1 MNIEQLDKNR
11 EKLDMIYK
19 KSHGISWLLKKIG
32 TNTLTWQ
39 LVMLVQSIYRYITD
53 LSYISDTLYSK
64 EFLTV
69 LKQYLRITVKKD
81 WIGRLYGVINPYI
94 DIDGKI
100 DFNNTIIE
108 IDGDNTNS
116 NEYVK
121 NWVYRQFNLI
131 DNLFKINKLYDYINV
146 DIKHVGPLN
155 ADNYLIVIDIVSRKE
170 MTYVLKRVL
179 KQSILYMI
187 IALSA
192 VILL

>member
-1 MNIEQLDKNR
+1 
-11 EKLDMIYK
+11 MIYK
-19 KSHGISWLLKKIG
+19 KSHGISWILKKIG
-32 TNTLTWQ
+32 SNTLTWR

-53 LSYISDTLYSK
+53 MSYISDTLYSK

-69 LKQYLRITVKKD
+69 LKQYLRISVKKD

-155 ADNYLIVIDIVSRKE
+155 ADNYLIVIDVVSRKE
-170 MTYVLKRVL
+170 MTYALKRVL
-179 KQSILYMI
+179 KQTILYMI

>member
-1 MNIEQLDKNR
+1 
-11 EKLDMIYK
+11 MIYK
-19 KSHGISWLLKKIG
+19 KSHGISWILKKIG
-32 TNTLTWQ
+32 SNTLTWR

-53 LSYISDTLYSK
+53 MSYISDTLYSK

-69 LKQYLRITVKKD
+69 LKQYLRISIKKD

-155 ADNYLIVIDIVSRKE
+155 ADNYLIIIDVVSRKE
-170 MTYVLKRVL
+170 MTYMLKHVL
-179 KQSILYMI
+179 KQILIYLLICLTIMMI
-187 IALSA
+187 L
-192 VILL
+192 

>member
-1 MNIEQLDKNR
+1 
-11 EKLDMIYK
+11 MIYK
-19 KSHGISWLLKKIG
+19 KSHGISWILKKIG
-32 TNTLTWQ
+32 SNTLTWR

-53 LSYISDTLYSK
+53 MSYISDTLYSK

-69 LKQYLRITVKKD
+69 LKQYLRISIKKD

-155 ADNYLIVIDIVSRKE
+155 ADNYLIIIDVVSRKE
-170 MTYVLKRVL
+170 MTYMLNRVL
-179 KQSILYMI
+179 KQTILYMI
-187 IALSA
+187 IALCA

>member
-1 MNIEQLDKNR
+1 
-11 EKLDMIYK
+11 MIYK
-19 KSHGISWLLKKIG
+19 KSHGISWILKKIG
-32 TNTLTWQ
+32 SNTLTWR

-53 LSYISDTLYSK
+53 MSYISDTLYSK

-69 LKQYLRITVKKD
+69 LKQYLRISVKKD

-170 MTYVLKRVL
+170 MASALKRVL
-179 KQSILYMI
+179 KQTILYMI

>member
-1 MNIEQLDKNR
+1 
-11 EKLDMIYK
+11 MIYK
-19 KSHGISWLLKKIG
+19 KSHGISWILKKIG
-32 TNTLTWQ
+32 SNTLTWR
-39 LVMLVQSIYRYITD
+39 LVMLVQLIYRYITD
-53 LSYISDTLYSK
+53 MSYISDTLYSK

-69 LKQYLRITVKKD
+69 LKQYLRISVKKD

-155 ADNYLIVIDIVSRKE
+155 ADNYLIVIDVVSRKE
-170 MTYVLKRVL
+170 MAYMLKRVL
-179 KQSILYMI
+179 KQTILYMI
-187 IALSA
+187 IALCA

>member
-1 MNIEQLDKNR
+1 
-11 EKLDMIYK
+11 MIYK
-19 KSHGISWLLKKIG
+19 KSHGISWILKKIG
-32 TNTLTWQ
+32 SNTLTWR

-53 LSYISDTLYSK
+53 MSYISDTLYSK

-69 LKQYLRITVKKD
+69 LKRYLRISIKKD

-155 ADNYLIVIDIVSRKE
+155 ADNYLIVIDVVSRKE
-170 MTYVLKRVL
+170 MTYTLKRVL
-179 KQSILYMI
+179 KQTILYMI
-187 IALSA
+187 IALCA

>member
-1 MNIEQLDKNR
+1 
-11 EKLDMIYK
+11 MIYK
-19 KSHGISWLLKKIG
+19 KSHGFIWLIEKIR

-64 EFLTV
+64 EFITV
-69 LKQYLRITVKKD
+69 LKRYLKISMKKD

-131 DNLFKINKLYDYINV
+131 DNLFKINKLYDYISV

-155 ADNYLIVIDIVSRKE
+155 ADNYLIVIDVVSRKE
-170 MTYVLKRVL
+170 MTYTLKRVL

>member
-1 MNIEQLDKNR
+1 
-11 EKLDMIYK
+11 MIYK
-19 KSHGISWLLKKIG
+19 KSHGISWLLHKIG

-64 EFLTV
+64 EFLAV

-170 MTYVLKRVL
+170 MTYMMKRVL

>member
-1 MNIEQLDKNR
+1 M
-11 EKLDMIYK
+11 
-19 KSHGISWLLKKIG
+19 
-32 TNTLTWQ
+32 
-39 LVMLVQSIYRYITD
+39 
-53 LSYISDTLYSK
+53 
-64 EFLTV
+64 
-69 LKQYLRITVKKD
+69 
-81 WIGRLYGVINPYI
+81 YGVINPYI

-121 NWVYRQFNLI
+121 TWVYRQFNLI

-170 MTYVLKRVL
+170 MAYALKRVL
-179 KQSILYMI
+179 KQTILYMI

>member
-1 MNIEQLDKNR
+1 
-11 EKLDMIYK
+11 MIYK
-19 KSHGISWLLKKIG
+19 KSHGISWILKKIG
-32 TNTLTWQ
+32 SNTLTWR

-53 LSYISDTLYSK
+53 MSYISDTLYSK

-69 LKQYLRITVKKD
+69 LKQYIRICVKKD

-155 ADNYLIVIDIVSRKE
+155 EDNYLIVIDVVSRKE
-170 MTYVLKRVL
+170 MAYDLKRVL
-179 KQSILYMI
+179 KQTILYMI

>member
-1 MNIEQLDKNR
+1 
-11 EKLDMIYK
+11 MIYK
-19 KSHGISWLLKKIG
+19 KSHGISWILKKIG
-32 TNTLTWQ
+32 SNTLTWR

-53 LSYISDTLYSK
+53 MSYISDTLYSK

-69 LKQYLRITVKKD
+69 LKQYLRISIKKD

-155 ADNYLIVIDIVSRKE
+155 ADNYLIVIDVVSRKE
-170 MTYVLKRVL
+170 MTYMLKRVL
-179 KQSILYMI
+179 KQTILYMI
-187 IALSA
+187 ITLCA

>member
-1 MNIEQLDKNR
+1 
-11 EKLDMIYK
+11 MIYK
-19 KSHGISWLLKKIG
+19 KSHGISWILKKIG
-32 TNTLTWQ
+32 SNTLTWR

-53 LSYISDTLYSK
+53 MSYISDTLYSK

-69 LKQYLRITVKKD
+69 LKQYIRISVKKD

-121 NWVYRQFNLI
+121 TWVYRQFNLI

-155 ADNYLIVIDIVSRKE
+155 ADNYLIVIDVVSRKE
-170 MTYVLKRVL
+170 MAYVLKRVL
-179 KQSILYMI
+179 KQTILYMI
-187 IALSA
+187 IALCA

>member
-1 MNIEQLDKNR
+1 
-11 EKLDMIYK
+11 MIYK
-19 KSHGISWLLKKIG
+19 KSHGISWILKKIG
-32 TNTLTWQ
+32 SNTLTWR

-53 LSYISDTLYSK
+53 MSYISDTLYSK
-64 EFLTV
+64 EFLAV
-69 LKQYLRITVKKD
+69 LKQYLRISIKKD

-155 ADNYLIVIDIVSRKE
+155 ADNYLIIIDVVSRKE
-170 MTYVLKRVL
+170 MTYALKRVL
-179 KQSILYMI
+179 KQTILYMI
-187 IALSA
+187 IALCA
-192 VILL
+192 IILL

>member
-1 MNIEQLDKNR
+1 
-11 EKLDMIYK
+11 MIYK
-19 KSHGISWLLKKIG
+19 KSHSISWILKKIG
-32 TNTLTWQ
+32 SNTLTWR

-53 LSYISDTLYSK
+53 MSYISDTLYSK

-69 LKQYLRITVKKD
+69 LKQYLRISVKKD

-170 MTYVLKRVL
+170 MAYVLKRVL
-179 KQSILYMI
+179 KQTILYMI
-187 IALSA
+187 IALCA

>member
-1 MNIEQLDKNR
+1 
-11 EKLDMIYK
+11 MIYK
-19 KSHGISWLLKKIG
+19 KSHGISWILKKIG
-32 TNTLTWQ
+32 SNTLTWR
-39 LVMLVQSIYRYITD
+39 LVMLVQSIYRYIND
-53 LSYISDTLYSK
+53 MSYISDTLYSK

-69 LKQYLRITVKKD
+69 LKRYLRISIKKD

-155 ADNYLIVIDIVSRKE
+155 ADNYLIVIDVVSRKE
-170 MTYVLKRVL
+170 MTYALKRVL
-179 KQSILYMI
+179 KQTILYMI
-187 IALSA
+187 IALCA
-192 VILL
+192 IILL

>member
-1 MNIEQLDKNR
+1 
-11 EKLDMIYK
+11 MIYK
-19 KSHGISWLLKKIG
+19 KSHGISWILKKIG
-32 TNTLTWQ
+32 SNTLTWR
-39 LVMLVQSIYRYITD
+39 LIMLVQSIYRYITD
-53 LSYISDTLYSK
+53 MSYISDTLYSK

-69 LKQYLRITVKKD
+69 LKQYLRITIKKD

-155 ADNYLIVIDIVSRKE
+155 ADNYLIVIDVVSRKE
-170 MTYVLKRVL
+170 MTYALKRVL
-179 KQSILYMI
+179 KQTILYMI
-187 IALSA
+187 IALCA

>member
-1 MNIEQLDKNR
+1 
-11 EKLDMIYK
+11 MIYK
-19 KSHGISWLLKKIG
+19 KSHGISWILKKIG
-32 TNTLTWQ
+32 SNTLTWR

-53 LSYISDTLYSK
+53 MSYISDTLYSK

-69 LKQYLRITVKKD
+69 LKQYLRISIKKD

-155 ADNYLIVIDIVSRKE
+155 ADNYLIVIDVVSRKE
-170 MTYVLKRVL
+170 MTYALKRVL
-179 KQSILYMI
+179 KQTILYMV
-187 IALSA
+187 IALCA

>member
-1 MNIEQLDKNR
+1 
-11 EKLDMIYK
+11 MIYK
-19 KSHGISWLLKKIG
+19 KSHGISWILKKIG
-32 TNTLTWQ
+32 SNTLTWR

-53 LSYISDTLYSK
+53 MSYISDTLYSK

-69 LKQYLRITVKKD
+69 LKQYLRISIKKD

-121 NWVYRQFNLI
+121 NWVYKQFNLI

-155 ADNYLIVIDIVSRKE
+155 ADNYLIVIDVVSRKE
-170 MTYVLKRVL
+170 MTYMLKRVL
-179 KQSILYMI
+179 KQTILYII
-187 IALSA
+187 IALCA

>member
-1 MNIEQLDKNR
+1 
-11 EKLDMIYK
+11 MIYK
-19 KSHGISWLLKKIG
+19 KSHGISWILKKIG
-32 TNTLTWQ
+32 SNTLTWR

-53 LSYISDTLYSK
+53 MSYISDTLYSK

-69 LKQYLRITVKKD
+69 LKQYLRISIKKD

-155 ADNYLIVIDIVSRKE
+155 ADNYLIVIDVVSRKE
-170 MTYVLKRVL
+170 MTYTLKRVL
-179 KQSILYMI
+179 KQTILYMI
-187 IALSA
+187 IALCA

>member
-1 MNIEQLDKNR
+1 
-11 EKLDMIYK
+11 MIYK
-19 KSHGISWLLKKIG
+19 KSHGISWILEKIG
-32 TNTLTWQ
+32 SNTLTWR

-53 LSYISDTLYSK
+53 MSYISDTLYSK

-69 LKQYLRITVKKD
+69 LKQYLRISIKKD

-146 DIKHVGPLN
+146 DINHVGPLN
-155 ADNYLIVIDIVSRKE
+155 ADNYLIVIDVVSRKE
-170 MTYVLKRVL
+170 MAYMMKRVL
-179 KQSILYMI
+179 KQTILYMI
-187 IALSA
+187 IALCA

>member
-1 MNIEQLDKNR
+1 
-11 EKLDMIYK
+11 MIYK
-19 KSHGISWLLKKIG
+19 KSHGISWILRKIG
-32 TNTLTWQ
+32 SNTLTWR

-53 LSYISDTLYSK
+53 MSYISDTLYSK

-69 LKQYLRITVKKD
+69 LKQYLRISVKKD

-170 MTYVLKRVL
+170 MTYALKRVL
-179 KQSILYMI
+179 KQTILYMI

>member
-1 MNIEQLDKNR
+1 
-11 EKLDMIYK
+11 MIYK
-19 KSHGISWLLKKIG
+19 KSHGISWILKKIG
-32 TNTLTWQ
+32 SNTLTWR
-39 LVMLVQSIYRYITD
+39 LVMSVQSIYRYITD
-53 LSYISDTLYSK
+53 MSYISDTLYSK

-69 LKQYLRITVKKD
+69 LKRYLRISIKKD

-155 ADNYLIVIDIVSRKE
+155 ADNYLIVIDVVSRKE
-170 MTYVLKRVL
+170 MTYALKRVL
-179 KQSILYMI
+179 KQTILYMI
-187 IALSA
+187 IALCA

>member
-1 MNIEQLDKNR
+1 MV
-11 EKLDMIYK
+11 YK
-19 KSHGISWLLKKIG
+19 KSHGISWILKKIG
-32 TNTLTWQ
+32 SNTLTWR

-53 LSYISDTLYSK
+53 MSYISDTLYSK

-69 LKQYLRITVKKD
+69 LKQYLRISVKKD

-170 MTYVLKRVL
+170 MTYALKRVL
-179 KQSILYMI
+179 KQTILYII
-187 IALSA
+187 IALCA

>member
-1 MNIEQLDKNR
+1 
-11 EKLDMIYK
+11 MIYK
-19 KSHGISWLLKKIG
+19 KSYGISWILKKIG
-32 TNTLTWQ
+32 SNTLTWR

-53 LSYISDTLYSK
+53 MSYISDTLYSK

-69 LKQYLRITVKKD
+69 LEQYLRISIKKD

-155 ADNYLIVIDIVSRKE
+155 ADNYLIVIDVVSRKE
-170 MTYVLKRVL
+170 MTYALKLVL
-179 KQSILYMI
+179 KQILIYLLICLVIMI
-187 IALSA
+187 IL
-192 VILL
+192 

>member
-1 MNIEQLDKNR
+1 
-11 EKLDMIYK
+11 MIYK
-19 KSHGISWLLKKIG
+19 KSHGISWILKKIG
-32 TNTLTWQ
+32 SNTLTWR
-39 LVMLVQSIYRYITD
+39 LVMLIQSIYRYITD
-53 LSYISDTLYSK
+53 MSYISDTLYSK

-69 LKQYLRITVKKD
+69 LKQYLRISIKKD

-155 ADNYLIVIDIVSRKE
+155 ADNYLIIIDVVSRKE
-170 MTYVLKRVL
+170 MTYMLKRVL
-179 KQSILYMI
+179 KQTILYMI
-187 IALSA
+187 IALCA

>member
-1 MNIEQLDKNR
+1 
-11 EKLDMIYK
+11 MIYK
-19 KSHGISWLLKKIG
+19 KSHGISWILKKIG
-32 TNTLTWQ
+32 SNTLTWR

-53 LSYISDTLYSK
+53 MSYIYDTLYSK

-69 LKQYLRITVKKD
+69 LKQYLRISIKKD

-155 ADNYLIVIDIVSRKE
+155 ADNYLIVIDVVSRKE
-170 MTYVLKRVL
+170 MTYMMKRVL
-179 KQSILYMI
+179 KQTILYMI
-187 IALSA
+187 IALCA

>member
-1 MNIEQLDKNR
+1 
-11 EKLDMIYK
+11 MIYK
-19 KSHGISWLLKKIG
+19 KSHGISWILKKIG
-32 TNTLTWQ
+32 SNTLTWR

-53 LSYISDTLYSK
+53 MSYISDTLYSK

-69 LKQYLRITVKKD
+69 LKQYLKISIKKD

-155 ADNYLIVIDIVSRKE
+155 ADNYLIVIDVVSRKE
-170 MTYVLKRVL
+170 MTYALKRVL
-179 KQSILYMI
+179 KQTILYII

>member
-1 MNIEQLDKNR
+1 
-11 EKLDMIYK
+11 MIYK

-39 LVMLVQSIYRYITD
+39 FVMLVQSIYRYITD

-179 KQSILYMI
+179 KQILIYVLICLVIMI
-187 IALSA
+187 IL
-192 VILL
+192 

>member
-1 MNIEQLDKNR
+1 
-11 EKLDMIYK
+11 MIYK
-19 KSHGISWLLKKIG
+19 KSHGISWILKKIG
-32 TNTLTWQ
+32 SNTLTWR

-53 LSYISDTLYSK
+53 MSYISDTLYSK

-69 LKQYLRITVKKD
+69 LKRYLRISIKKD

-155 ADNYLIVIDIVSRKE
+155 ADNYLIVIDVVSRKE
-170 MTYVLKRVL
+170 MTYALKRVL
-179 KQSILYMI
+179 KQILIYLLICLVIMI
-187 IALSA
+187 IL
-192 VILL
+192 

>member
-1 MNIEQLDKNR
+1 
-11 EKLDMIYK
+11 MIYK
-19 KSHGISWLLKKIG
+19 KSHGISWILKKIG
-32 TNTLTWQ
+32 SNTLTWR
-39 LVMLVQSIYRYITD
+39 LVMLVQSIYKYITD
-53 LSYISDTLYSK
+53 MSYISDTLYSK

-69 LKQYLRITVKKD
+69 MKQYLRISVKKD

-155 ADNYLIVIDIVSRKE
+155 ADNYLIVIDVVSRKE
-170 MTYVLKRVL
+170 MAYMLKRVL
-179 KQSILYMI
+179 KQTILYMI
-187 IALSA
+187 IALCA

>member
-1 MNIEQLDKNR
+1 
-11 EKLDMIYK
+11 MIYK
-19 KSHGISWLLKKIG
+19 KSHGISWILKKIG
-32 TNTLTWQ
+32 SNTLTWR
-39 LVMLVQSIYRYITD
+39 LVILVQSIYRYITD
-53 LSYISDTLYSK
+53 MSYISDTLYSK

-69 LKQYLRITVKKD
+69 LKRYLRISIKKD

-155 ADNYLIVIDIVSRKE
+155 ADNYLIVIDVVSRKE

-179 KQSILYMI
+179 KQTILYMI
-187 IALSA
+187 ITLCA

>member
-1 MNIEQLDKNR
+1 
-11 EKLDMIYK
+11 MIYK
-19 KSHGISWLLKKIG
+19 KSHGISWILKKIG
-32 TNTLTWQ
+32 SNTLTWR

-53 LSYISDTLYSK
+53 MSYISDTLYSK

-69 LKQYLRITVKKD
+69 LKQYLRISVKKD

-121 NWVYRQFNLI
+121 NWVYKQFNLI

-155 ADNYLIVIDIVSRKE
+155 ADNYLIVIDVVSRKE
-170 MTYVLKRVL
+170 MTYALKRVL
-179 KQSILYMI
+179 KQTILYMI
-187 IALSA
+187 IALCA

>member
-1 MNIEQLDKNR
+1 
-11 EKLDMIYK
+11 MIYK
-19 KSHGISWLLKKIG
+19 KSHGISWILKKIG
-32 TNTLTWQ
+32 SNTLTWR

-53 LSYISDTLYSK
+53 MSYISDTLYSK

-69 LKQYLRITVKKD
+69 LKRYLMISIKKD

-155 ADNYLIVIDIVSRKE
+155 ADNYLIVIDVVSRKE
-170 MTYVLKRVL
+170 MTYALKRVL
-179 KQSILYMI
+179 KQTILYMI
-187 IALSA
+187 IALCA
-192 VILL
+192 IILL

>member
-1 MNIEQLDKNR
+1 
-11 EKLDMIYK
+11 MIYK
-19 KSHGISWLLKKIG
+19 KSHGISWILKKIG
-32 TNTLTWQ
+32 SNTLTWR

-53 LSYISDTLYSK
+53 MSYISDTLYSK

-69 LKQYLRITVKKD
+69 LKQYLRISVKKD

-170 MTYVLKRVL
+170 MAYVLKRVL
-179 KQSILYMI
+179 KQTILYMI

>member
-1 MNIEQLDKNR
+1 
-11 EKLDMIYK
+11 MIYK
-19 KSHGISWLLKKIG
+19 KSHGISWILKKIG
-32 TNTLTWQ
+32 SNTLTWR

-53 LSYISDTLYSK
+53 MSYISDTLYSK

-69 LKQYLRITVKKD
+69 LKQYLKISIKKD

-155 ADNYLIVIDIVSRKE
+155 ADNYLIVIDVVSRKE
-170 MTYVLKRVL
+170 MTYALKRVL
-179 KQSILYMI
+179 KQILIYLLICLTIMMI
-187 IALSA
+187 L
-192 VILL
+192 

>member
-1 MNIEQLDKNR
+1 
-11 EKLDMIYK
+11 MIYK
-19 KSHGISWLLKKIG
+19 KSHGISWILKKIG
-32 TNTLTWQ
+32 SNTLTWR

-53 LSYISDTLYSK
+53 MSYISDTLYSK

-69 LKQYLRITVKKD
+69 LKQYLRISIKKD

-94 DIDGKI
+94 NIDGKI

-121 NWVYRQFNLI
+121 NWVYKQFNLI

-155 ADNYLIVIDIVSRKE
+155 ADNYLIVIDVVSRKE
-170 MTYVLKRVL
+170 MTYMLKRVL
-179 KQSILYMI
+179 KQTILYMI
-187 IALSA
+187 IALCA

>member
-1 MNIEQLDKNR
+1 
-11 EKLDMIYK
+11 MIYK
-19 KSHGISWLLKKIG
+19 KSHGISWILKKIG
-32 TNTLTWQ
+32 SNTLTWR
-39 LVMLVQSIYRYITD
+39 LVMLVQSVYRYITD
-53 LSYISDTLYSK
+53 MSYISDTLYSK

-69 LKQYLRITVKKD
+69 LKQYLRISIKKD

-100 DFNNTIIE
+100 DFNNAIIE

-121 NWVYRQFNLI
+121 NWVYRQLNLI

-155 ADNYLIVIDIVSRKE
+155 ADNYLIVIDVVSRKE
-170 MTYVLKRVL
+170 MAYMLKRVL
-179 KQSILYMI
+179 KQTILYMI
-187 IALSA
+187 IALCA